1 MLFGGFDGSTIPLYI
16 IFFIINLII
25 QLVIGQLNPTP
36 TTM

>member
-1 MLFGGFDGSTIPLYI
+1 MLFGGIGGGLPLYI

-25 QLVIGQLNPTP
+25 QFVIGQLNTTP